1 MFSLFKKDP
10 EKKLQKK
17 YEQLMKDAVDAQRS
31 GDIEGY
37 SNLSTQADNIA
48 KELDKIK
55 ADKEAQGEDIT
66 YLPLTSLSAIK
77 LILTRE
83 SE

>member
-55 ADKEAQGEDIT
+55 ADKEA
-66 YLPLTSLSAIK
+66 
-77 LILTRE
+77 
-83 SE
+83 